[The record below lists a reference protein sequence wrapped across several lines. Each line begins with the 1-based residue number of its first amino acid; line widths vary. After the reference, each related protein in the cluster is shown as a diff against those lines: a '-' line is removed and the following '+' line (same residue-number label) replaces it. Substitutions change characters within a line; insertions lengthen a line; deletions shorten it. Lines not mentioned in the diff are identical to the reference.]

1 MLKKTLIVPLLLV
14 WCALHLLTP
23 FAAVCSTGCRG
34 IMPAPVA
41 TPTSHACCPNHLKPR
56 SEIKASPACACP
68 FMLRKPSR
76 LEAEVVLAPLEER
89 GKVRPIAFGN
99 GALLLLAKSADI
111 CFSPPGSPP
120 LYQPDCSGPHSVLR
134 I

>member
-1 MLKKTLIVPLLLV
+1 MLKKALIFPLLFV

-23 FAAVCSTGCRG
+23 FAAVCSISCRG
-34 IMPAPVA
+34 VTPASIA
-41 TPTSHACCPNHLKPR
+41 TPTSHACCLNHLKPR

-68 FMLRKPSR
+68 FMLKKPS
-76 LEAEVVLAPLEER
+76 LTETEVVLAPLEER
-89 GKVRPIAFGN
+89 GKVRPLAFGN
-99 GALLLLAKSADI
+99 GTLLLSAKIAGI

-120 LYQPDCSGPHSVLR
+120 LYQPDCSGAHSVLR